1 MGGEG
6 ERGDWL
12 FFKQSTSHHDVDEGG
27 EEEKGGVWG
36 VRIKVIYKGGQVAR
50 IAVHFTAQQ
59 GGLGE

>member
-1 MGGEG
+1 M
-6 ERGDWL
+6 
-12 FFKQSTSHHDVDEGG
+12 DEGG